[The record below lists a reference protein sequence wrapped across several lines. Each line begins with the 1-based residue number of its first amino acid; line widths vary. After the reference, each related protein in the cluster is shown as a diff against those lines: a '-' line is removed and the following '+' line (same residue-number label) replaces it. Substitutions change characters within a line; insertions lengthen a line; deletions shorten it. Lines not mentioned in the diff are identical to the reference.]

1 MSLMH
6 FCVSVVFTPSKVE
19 WSANQIF
26 LFDSERVSNIMFNL
40 RPPVKMA
47 DFHDEV
53 AFISVFEGIRD
64 IFEAWFIIQL
74 CF

>member
-1 MSLMH
+1 
-6 FCVSVVFTPSKVE
+6 
-19 WSANQIF
+19 
-26 LFDSERVSNIMFNL
+26 MFNL

-64 IFEAWFIIQL
+64 IFEA
-74 CF
+74 